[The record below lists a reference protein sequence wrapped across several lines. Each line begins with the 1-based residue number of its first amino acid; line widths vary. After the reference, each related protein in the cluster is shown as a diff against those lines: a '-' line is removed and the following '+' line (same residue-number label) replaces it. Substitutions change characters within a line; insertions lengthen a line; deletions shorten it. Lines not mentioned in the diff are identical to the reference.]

1 MELELAVRAAVSH
14 REKCAVVLGAAVAVN
29 IALAEADAVSP
40 ALDAVTQMQLKRLCS
55 GVLSTLGLAVARV
68 RVYGQF
74 SRIRKIFRLI
84 RYRATE
90 SKFEELRSDL
100 ETLEAQLWNLT
111 GAVGGLGL
119 GGTVAPGP
127 GVDGMTRKGNRGGT
141 RKASVMPDR
150 PRRMLRGGATHWI
163 LGGNVRVMCAAG
175 VDGSELWWSSN
186 RSASLSAY
194 DLFLD
199 CLLYT
204 SPSPRD
210 ATLSRM
216 PSSA

>member
-1 MELELAVRAAVSH
+1 MWSSLYRHPETILPAARTSRGRSHTCEAVSDRRRRAAGDLHRREERRVSGSYLRVWARPHHPCTEGMTWREYSPRAETLRWSLNSRSELLFH

-100 ETLEAQLWNLT
+100 ETLEAQLWTSRARWADLIGRDRRSGT
-111 GAVGGLGL
+111 G
-119 GGTVAPGP
+119 
-127 GVDGMTRKGNRGGT
+127 
-141 RKASVMPDR
+141 
-150 PRRMLRGGATHWI
+150 RRRHDSQG
-163 LGGNVRVMCAAG
+163 
-175 VDGSELWWSSN
+175 E
-186 RSASLSAY
+186 
-194 DLFLD
+194 
-199 CLLYT
+199 
-204 SPSPRD
+204 
-210 ATLSRM
+210 
-216 PSSA
+216 